1 VKTFTDQLF
10 YLGKSLPGYPDHPW
24 IASRRQ
30 AFSDQASIVF
40 THADLH
46 LANVI
51 MSATSTEVLAIV
63 DWHEAGW
70 YPEFW
75 EYIKSHWT
83 NEWWIPD
90 NDWKDYFS
98 VAVQPSYAKESDA
111 FEEYAGTGIIL

>member
-1 VKTFTDQLF
+1 
-10 YLGKSLPGYPDHPW
+10 
-24 IASRRQ
+24 
-30 AFSDQASIVF
+30 
-40 THADLH
+40 
-46 LANVI
+46 